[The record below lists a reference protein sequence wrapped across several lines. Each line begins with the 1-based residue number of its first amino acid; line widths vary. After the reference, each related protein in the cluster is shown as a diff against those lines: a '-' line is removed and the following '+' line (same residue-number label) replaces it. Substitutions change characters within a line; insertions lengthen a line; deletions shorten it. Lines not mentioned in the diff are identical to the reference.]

1 MSSLLITLIV
11 LVVVFAGAC
20 RFIAAAN
27 ALVCVCV
34 LSGILFL
41 PLRHFFYCACFL
53 NAALVCS
60 SVCYA
65 VVVADVVVAAAAV
78 AVVVLIVAVAVVFAV
93 LDLVLVVA
101 VAVAVAL
108 LIDHCLWLITFFI
121 AYSYPS
127 VLLLLLMLFLQV
139 LVAGSC
145 YLSIYQRTYLRA
157 NGKISQR

>member
-20 RFIAAAN
+20 RFIAASN

-34 LSGILFL
+34 CVVWYPFPPHSS
-41 PLRHFFYCACFL
+41 FFYCACFL

-65 VVVADVVVAAAAV
+65 VVVAAVVVAAAAV

-93 LDLVLVVA
+93 LYLVLVVAVA

-108 LIDHCLWLITFFI
+108 LIDHCLWLITFC
-121 AYSYPS
+121 
-127 VLLLLLMLFLQV
+127 LLLILTPV
-139 LVAGSC
+139 YCSYC
-145 YLSIYQRTYLRA
+145 
-157 NGKISQR
+157 

>member
-1 MSSLLITLIV
+1 M
-11 LVVVFAGAC
+11 
-20 RFIAAAN
+20 
-27 ALVCVCV
+27 CV

-93 LDLVLVVA
+93 LVLVLVVAVA

>member
-1 MSSLLITLIV
+1 M
-11 LVVVFAGAC
+11 
-20 RFIAAAN
+20 
-27 ALVCVCV
+27 CV

-65 VVVADVVVAAAAV
+65 VVVADVVVAAAAAV

-93 LDLVLVVA
+93 LVLVLVVA

>member
-1 MSSLLITLIV
+1 MY
-11 LVVVFAGAC
+11 
-20 RFIAAAN
+20 
-27 ALVCVCV
+27 VCVCCLV
-34 LSGILFL
+34 SFSS
-41 PLRHFFYCACFL
+41 PFRYFFYCACFL

-65 VVVADVVVAAAAV
+65 VVVADVVAAAAAV
-78 AVVVLIVAVAVVFAV
+78 AAVVVLIVAVAVVFAV
-93 LDLVLVVA
+93 LVLVLVVAVA

-108 LIDHCLWLITFFI
+108 LIDHCLWLITVFI